1 MRCDFLTWESSYDLV
16 GTNSVDNSNTDT
28 PAKVFPNVAK
38 RDGGGGKNGFEFT
51 RLRQAGTNEMKWPW
65 PPNYLT

>member
-1 MRCDFLTWESSYDLV
+1 M

-28 PAKVFPNVAK
+28 PAKDFPNVAK

-51 RLRQAGTNEMKWPW
+51 RLRQAGTNEMKWRW